1 MTAKEYLNRYR
12 RINAEIDC
20 KLEEI
25 ARYRS
30 MATRLSPTA
39 RFDKNGNVTD
49 KVGRAVA
56 KIVDLET
63 EINSEIN
70 ELINIRE
77 DIIRTISAIDNTDVR
92 TVLEYRYI
100 NGWSWQKIATKMNY
114 TRDHLTGYLHRKALR
129 TVGEI
134 IKKMMLTL
142 FNTFF
147 ML

>member
-1 MTAKEYLNRYR
+1 MTAKEYLNRYC

-56 KIVDLET
+56 KIVDLEREIDAEIDELERVRT
-63 EINSEIN
+63 EIT
-70 ELINIRE
+70 
-77 DIIRTISAIDNTDVR
+77 DTIAAVGDERYKTLL
-92 TVLEYRYI
+92 TMRYI
-100 NGWSWQKIATKMNY
+100 NGHKWEKIALDMHYSYANVVQFLHPSAL
-114 TRDHLTGYLHRKALR
+114 HLVDK
-129 TVGEI
+129 I
-134 IKKMMLTL
+134 ISEK
-142 FNTFF
+142 
-147 ML
+147 